1 MTGWL
6 RRIRGAIGMGLTWAM
21 GWAPIGAVAGV
32 ILAFLL
38 GPGPGVLPVVTIN
51 TLVFGVLGLL
61 GGTIFSGV
69 LRLTEG
75 RRSFDELT
83 LPRVV
88 LWGALGGL
96 ALGLL
101 ATGAGLWGAGF
112 FPRVAVV
119 LTGVSTVLGS
129 ASAAGTLA
137 IARRAEDRP
146 RLESGTDGA
155 RLGA

>member
-1 MTGWL
+1 M
-6 RRIRGAIGMGLTWAM
+6 
-21 GWAPIGAVAGV
+21 
-32 ILAFLL
+32 
-38 GPGPGVLPVVTIN
+38 
-51 TLVFGVLGLL
+51 
-61 GGTIFSGV
+61 
-69 LRLTEG
+69 
-75 RRSFDELT
+75 
-83 LPRVV
+83 PRFV